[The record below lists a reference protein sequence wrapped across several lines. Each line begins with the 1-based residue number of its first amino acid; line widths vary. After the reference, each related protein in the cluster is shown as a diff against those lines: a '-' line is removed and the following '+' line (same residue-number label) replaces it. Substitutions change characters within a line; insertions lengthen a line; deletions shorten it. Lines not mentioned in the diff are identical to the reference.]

1 MSRPLLLHLRMGID
15 GYKIRDQQAV
25 HFITFATV
33 QWIDVFT
40 RSDYVNIVIDSLAY
54 CQQEKGLLVHSY
66 CIMPN
71 HLHLIISSPNN
82 NLSGIIRDFKKFT
95 SAKIIKAIEENNKES
110 RRNWML
116 WIFKKAGENNER
128 NNNYQSWQQDNHPI
142 ECSTE
147 EILQTR
153 MNYLHENPVRS
164 GFVWKGEDYRY
175 SSAVDYYTTGKGLLK
190 INR

>member
-1 MSRPLLLHLRMGID
+1 MGLD
-15 GYKIRDQQAV
+15 GYKIRDQQAM

-40 RSDYVNIVIDSLAY
+40 RSDYVIILIESLAY
-54 CQQEKGLLVHSY
+54 CQKEKGLRVHAF

-71 HLHLIISSPNN
+71 HLHLIVSAANS
-82 NLSGIIRDFKKFT
+82 NLSDVIRDFKKFT
-95 SAKIIKAIEENNKES
+95 SAKILKAIEDNTKES

-116 WIFKKAGENNER
+116 WIFKKAGENNNR
-128 NNNYQSWQQDNHPI
+128 NTSYQFWQQENHPI

-147 EILQTR
+147 DILRTR
-153 MNYLHENPVRS
+153 MNYLHENPVRA
-164 GFVWKGEDYRY
+164 GFVWKVEDYRY
-175 SSAVDYYTTGKGLLK
+175 SSAIDYYTTRKGLLE

>member
-1 MSRPLLLHLRMGID
+1 MSRPLLLHLNMGID

-25 HFITFATV
+25 YFITFATV

-54 CQQEKGLLVHSY
+54 CQQEKGLLVHAY

-71 HLHLIISSPNN
+71 HLHLIISSPSN
-82 NLSGIIRDFKKFT
+82 NLSDVIRDFKKFT
-95 SAKIIKAIEENNKES
+95 STKILKVIEENNKES
-110 RRNWML
+110 RKNWML

-128 NNNYQSWQQDNHPI
+128 NNSYQFWQQDNHPI

-147 EILQTR
+147 DILQTR
-153 MNYLHENPVRS
+153 MNYLHENPVRA
-164 GFVWKGEDYRY
+164 GFVWRAEDYRY
-175 SSAVDYYTTGKGLLK
+175 SSAVDYYSTGKGLLE

>member
-1 MSRPLLLHLRMGID
+1 MGLD

-40 RSDYVNIVIDSLAY
+40 RSVYANIVIESLAY
-54 CQQEKGLLVHSY
+54 CQKDKGLRVLAY

-71 HLHLIISSPNN
+71 HLHLIVSAANS
-82 NLSGIIRDFKKFT
+82 NLSDIIRDFKKFT
-95 SAKIIKAIEENNKES
+95 SAKILKAIEENTKES

-116 WIFKKAGENNER
+116 WIFKKAGEKNKR
-128 NNNYQSWQQDNHPI
+128 NTSYQFWQQENHPI

-147 EILQTR
+147 EILRTR
-153 MNYLHENPVRS
+153 MNYLHENPVRA
-164 GFVWKGEDYRY
+164 GFVWRAEDYRQ
-175 SSAVDYYTTGKGLLK
+175 SSAVNYYTTEKGLLE

>member
-1 MSRPLLLHLRMGID
+1 MGAD

-40 RSDYVNIVIDSLAY
+40 RSDYVNIVVDSIAY
-54 CQQEKGLLVHSY
+54 CQKEKGLLVHAY

-71 HLHLIISSPNN
+71 HLHLIISAVNN
-82 NLSGIIRDFKKFT
+82 NLSDIIRDFKKFT
-95 SAKIIKAIEENNKES
+95 SAKILKAIEENSKES
-110 RRNWML
+110 RRSWML

-128 NNNYQSWQQDNHPI
+128 NTTYQFWQQDNHPI

-147 EILQTR
+147 EILETR
-153 MNYLHENPVRS
+153 MNYLHENPVRA
-164 GFVWKGEDYRY
+164 GFVWRAEDYRY
-175 SSAVDYYTTGKGLLK
+175 SSAIDYYTTGKGL
-190 INR
+190 INITR